1 MILDFSYYPNPV
13 KNTLNLSFN
22 QEISNVEI
30 YNLLGQ
36 KVNANSVGANQ
47 GQVDMSNLSNG
58 VYLVKVF
65 SNNQSKTI
73 RVIKE

>member
-1 MILDFSYYPNPV
+1 
-13 KNTLNLSFN
+13 LNLSYN

-30 YNLLGQ
+30 FNLLGQ
-36 KVNANSVGANQ
+36 RVSASTINANQ

-58 VYLVKVF
+58 VYLVKVT
-65 SNNQSKTI
+65 SNNQDKTI